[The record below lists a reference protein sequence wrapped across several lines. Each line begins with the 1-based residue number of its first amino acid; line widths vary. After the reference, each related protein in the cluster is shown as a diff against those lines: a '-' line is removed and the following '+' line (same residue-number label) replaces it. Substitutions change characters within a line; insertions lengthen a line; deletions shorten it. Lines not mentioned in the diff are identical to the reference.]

1 MSDNEEDYDES
12 ESGSE
17 SGSDYGEQEN
27 PKPFIKSIG
36 VKEVGD
42 VADVYEANDE
52 EDQEEEDDIEDDDDE
67 DEVED
72 DEDDDDDVSVALEEE
87 EKNKEE
93 KTDDKKS
100 KKNEKQKKG
109 KNEKKMEGKREQQD
123 DGSVADDNDNDDDD
137 DDETDENYLQKF
149 DIDINKN
156 YLVDVH
162 PECLHHNYDE
172 IEALSV
178 IVRDS
183 NCIIIDPLHRTV
195 PFLTKYERARVL
207 GQRAKQINMGAQ
219 AFVKVPD
226 NVIDGIVIAELELK
240 EKKIPFI
247 IKRPLPNGACEYWN
261 VKDLENILY

>member
-1 MSDNEEDYDES
+1 MSDNEEDYNESDGGS

-17 SGSDYGEQEN
+17 SGSDYGEQKT

-36 VKEVGD
+36 ATEVGH
-42 VADVYEANDE
+42 VANDDE
-52 EDQEEEDDIEDDDDE
+52 EQEEEEEAEDEYEVDDDDE
-67 DEVED
+67 EVED
-72 DEDDDDDVSVALEEE
+72 DDEDNNDDVSLSLEE

-93 KTDDKKS
+93 KPG
-100 KKNEKQKKG
+100 KKNEKQKKD
-109 KNEKKMEGKREQQD
+109 KNEKKAELKRSD
-123 DGSVADDNDNDDDD
+123 DDSENDD

-172 IEALSV
+172 IEALTV

-261 VKDLENILY
+261 IKDLENILY

>member
-1 MSDNEEDYDES
+1 MSDNEEDYNES
-12 ESGSE
+12 ENGSE
-17 SGSDYGEQEN
+17 SDSDYGEQEN
-27 PKPFIKSIG
+27 PKPFIKLIG
-36 VKEVGD
+36 TKEVGD
-42 VADVYEANDE
+42 VADVYNEANDDE
-52 EDQEEEDDIEDDDDE
+52 EQEEEEDIEDDDVDE

-72 DEDDDDDVSVALEEE
+72 DEDADDDVSVSLEEE
-87 EKNKEE
+87 EKNKED
-93 KTDDKKS
+93 KTEDKKG

-109 KNEKKMEGKREQQD
+109 KNEKKRQEED
-123 DGSVADDNDNDDDD
+123 DGSDKEVDEDED

-172 IEALSV
+172 IEALTV

-261 VKDLENILY
+261 IKDLENILY

>member
-1 MSDNEEDYDES
+1 MSDNEEDYNES
-12 ESGSE
+12 ETGSE
-17 SGSDYGEQEN
+17 SDSEYGEEEN
-27 PKPFIKSIG
+27 PKPFIKSI
-36 VKEVGD
+36 VTKEVGD

-52 EDQEEEDDIEDDDDE
+52 EDQEEEDDIEDDVDE

-123 DGSVADDNDNDDDD
+123 DGSIADDDDDD

>member
-1 MSDNEEDYDES
+1 MSDNEEDYNES

-17 SGSDYGEQEN
+17 SGSEYGEQEN
-27 PKPFIKSIG
+27 PKPFIKLIG
-36 VKEVGD
+36 TKEVDD
-42 VADVYEANDE
+42 VVNDE
-52 EDQEEEDDIEDDDDE
+52 DDEDDDDDDIEE

-72 DEDDDDDVSVALEEE
+72 DEDADDDDDDDVSVSLEEDKNTE
-87 EKNKEE
+87 EKPQ
-93 KTDDKKS
+93 DKKS
-100 KKNEKQKKG
+100 KKNEKQKKD
-109 KNEKKMEGKREQQD
+109 KNEKKTEVKLDED
-123 DGSVADDNDNDDDD
+123 DEDD

-172 IEALSV
+172 IEALTV

-183 NCIIIDPLHRTV
+183 NCLIVDPLHRTV
-195 PFLTKYERARVL
+195 PFLTKYERARIL

-219 AFVKVPD
+219 PFVKVPD
-226 NVIDGIVIAELELK
+226 NVIDGIIIAELELK

>member
-1 MSDNEEDYDES
+1 MSDNEEDYNESEGGS

-17 SGSDYGEQEN
+17 SGSDYGEQET

-36 VKEVGD
+36 ATEVGD
-42 VADVYEANDE
+42 VANDDE
-52 EDQEEEDDIEDDDDE
+52 EQEEEEEEAEDE
-67 DEVED
+67 SEVED
-72 DEDDDDDVSVALEEE
+72 DDEFDDDEEDNNDDVSLSLEE
-87 EKNKEE
+87 EKNKQE
-93 KTDDKKS
+93 KPG
-100 KKNEKQKKG
+100 KKNEKQKKD
-109 KNEKKMEGKREQQD
+109 KNEKKAELKR
-123 DGSVADDNDNDDDD
+123 GDDDSEND

-172 IEALSV
+172 IEALTV

-261 VKDLENILY
+261 IKDLENILY